1 MSLLFYSKMS
11 SIENELKMEY
21 ASINTIIS
29 NLSIQLEN
37 AKKRRDVLYKELT
50 RLEIRREIVN
60 KVENKQSI
68 NTEHMLCMN

>member
-1 MSLLFYSKMS
+1 MS

-60 KVENKQSI
+60 NVENKQSI

>member
-1 MSLLFYSKMS
+1 MS

-21 ASINTIIS
+21 TSINTIIS

-50 RLEIRREIVN
+50 RLEIRREIEN
-60 KVENKQSI
+60 ELQNKQSI